1 MAVLSLNEIKL
12 RAQGFVLNWKDK
24 AATARE
30 EADAQTFENE
40 FFAIFGVPR
49 SKIAVFEQ
57 KVKLQDGSNG
67 YIDLF
72 WKGYI
77 LIEMKTPGKD
87 RKKAFEQA
95 KAYANA
101 LSNSDMPKGI
111 LICDFCNFD
120 YYNLEKNA
128 ECTSFT
134 LGDLPDYIGLF
145 AFLAGY
151 KDVEY
156 KKQDAVNIEA
166 AEKMGQLHDTLKD
179 IGYKGHSLEL
189 YLVRLV
195 FCLFADDTDIFEHDH
210 FIKYIL
216 QRTNV
221 DGSDLAMHIQKIFE
235 VLNTPADRRLK
246 TLDEQLSLF
255 PYVNGGLFKETLP
268 IADFTSAMRE
278 KLIQCCSLDWSK
290 ISPAIFGAMFQ
301 SVMNPDER
309 HSLGAH
315 YTSEENILKL
325 IHPLF
330 LDELWKE
337 FDEYK
342 KQVSGA
348 RIKNLNGLHTKIAS
362 LKFLDP
368 ACGCGNFLVLAYR
381 ELRLL
386 ELAILEELENSGQ
399 QILDIDNFL
408 RVTVN
413 QFYGIEIEEFP
424 AQIAQTALWLMD
436 HQMNRLVSSRLGRY
450 FIRIPIASSATI
462 IQGNALNLDWEQV
475 VPKKELSYIL
485 GNPPFLGARVMS
497 KEQSA
502 EIACLF
508 NGVKNAGNLDYV
520 TGWYKKAADYIKD
533 TTIKCA
539 FVSTNSICQ
548 GQQVPIL
555 WPLLFSQ
562 GIHIDFAHQTFKW
575 SNEARGNAAVYCII
589 VGFSLNESTDKKL
602 FLYED
607 VKDVPKEVPAKQ
619 INAYLMDAQNVF
631 IDSRSKTI
639 EERTKPLLFGSMPND
654 GGHLIIE
661 LNEYED
667 FIKQEPESQKYIK
680 TFIGAEEF
688 INNKKRY
695 CLWIVNAEPKHL
707 KQCPHILERIQKVRE
722 HREHS
727 SREATR
733 KLAAMPSLFGEIR
746 QPETGYYLL
755 IPSTSSERRKY
766 IPIGFIDASTIS
778 SNANLI
784 VPNATLY
791 EFGILT
797 SQMHMAWTRTV
808 CGRLEMRYRYSAQ
821 IVYNNFPWPEASETQ
836 KESIAQKAQAVLD
849 ARNKF
854 PESSL
859 ADLYDPD
866 TMPSV
871 LVKAHAVLDSA
882 VDKLYRKTAFSDD
895 AARTAHLFELYLK
908 KTEGLISSTRRA
920 RVR

>member
-1 MAVLSLNEIKL
+1 MP
-12 RAQGFVLNWKDK
+12 F
-24 AATARE
+24 
-30 EADAQTFENE
+30 
-40 FFAIFGVPR
+40 
-49 SKIAVFEQ
+49 FEQ

-128 ECTSFT
+128 ERTSFT

-301 SVMNPDER
+301 SIMNPDER

-337 FDEYK
+337 FDKYK
-342 KQVSGA
+342 QYTSDA
-348 RIKNLNGLHTKIAS
+348 RIEKLNGLHTKIAS

-386 ELAILEELENSGQ
+386 ELAIVEELENSGQ

-462 IQGNALNLDWEQV
+462 IQGNALNLEWEQV

-508 NGVKNAGNLDYV
+508 TGVKNAGNLDYV

-562 GIHIDFAHQTFKW
+562 SIHINFAHQTFKW

-589 VGFSLNESTDKKL
+589 AGFSLNKDSDKKL

-607 VKDVPKEVPAKQ
+607 VKGVPKEVPAKQ

-631 IDSRSKTI
+631 IDSRSSVLDVQTN
-639 EERTKPLLFGSMPND
+639 PMVFGSMPND
-654 GGHLIIE
+654 GGNLIIE
-661 LNEYED
+661 ENEYSA
-667 FIKQEPESQKYIK
+667 FLQKEPEAERYIRP
-680 TFIGAEEF
+680 FLGAEEF

-695 CLWIVNAEPKHL
+695 CLWLLNAEPQHL
-707 KQCPHILERIQKVRE
+707 KKCPLIVERIQKVRE
-722 HREHS
+722 HRESS

-733 KLAAMPSLFGEIR
+733 KLAQTPSLFGEIR
-746 QPETGYYLL
+746 QPDSGNYLL
-755 IPSTSSERRKY
+755 VPRVSSERRRY
-766 IPIGFIDASTIS
+766 IPIGFLDSSVIASDST
-778 SNANLI
+778 LI
-784 VPNATLY
+784 VPHATLY
-791 EFGILT
+791 EFGVLT
-797 SQMHMAWTRTV
+797 SQMHMAWMRTV
-808 CGRLEMRYRYSAQ
+808 CGRLKSDYRYSAQ
-821 IVYNNFPWPEASETQ
+821 IVYNNFPWPDVSEAQ
-836 KESIAQKAQAVLD
+836 KAAIMQKAQAVLD
-849 ARNKF
+849 ARAQF
-854 PESSL
+854 PDSSL
-859 ADLYDPD
+859 ADLYDPN
-866 TMPSV
+866 TMPPV
-871 LVKAHAVLDSA
+871 LTKAHAALDSA
-882 VDKLYRKTAFSDD
+882 VDKLYRKAAFSDD
-895 AARTAHLFELYLK
+895 AARTAFLFELYLK
-908 KTEGLISSTRRA
+908 KTEGLLAGKRGRR
-920 RVR
+920 